1 MIFWL
6 LENINDSLQNDKST
20 HEEYIQIRKYTSK
33 NINKFENFISNTDW
47 TRVTQS
53 IECKDA
59 FKEFYD
65 TIKSCYNQA
74 FPLIRCKRK
83 RYCNSP
89 WMTDGLRTSI
99 NTKNKLYKKSLKHPT
114 AFNKT
119 EYSKYRNKLNSLI
132 KKQQKKYYGCLI
144 KDNKNNLSKTW
155 DIIKSVIGRN
165 KTAMKS
171 NKFVHNNNEIFDNFD
186 IANHFNDFFTN
197 IGPNLAKKI
206 PHCSKKFDSFLKD
219 PSPNSIFLKP
229 VTTSEIEKIIQ
240 KMKNGSPGLDD
251 ICAKPIISVNALISE
266 PLRHICQ
273 LSIDQGCFPCE
284 LKIAKIVPLY
294 KSGEKTSFNNYRPI
308 SLLPLFSKI
317 LERIMYN
324 RLYAYLEKYELLY
337 KYQFGFRK
345 IIPFHLFND
354 IPVSHILYPN
364 LGCNLQ

>member
-1 MIFWL
+1 
-6 LENINDSLQNDKST
+6 
-20 HEEYIQIRKYTSK
+20 
-33 NINKFENFISNTDW
+33 
-47 TRVTQS
+47 
-53 IECKDA
+53 
-59 FKEFYD
+59 
-65 TIKSCYNQA
+65 
-74 FPLIRCKRK
+74 
-83 RYCNSP
+83 
-89 WMTDGLRTSI
+89 
-99 NTKNKLYKKSLKHPT
+99 
-114 AFNKT
+114 
-119 EYSKYRNKLNSLI
+119 
-132 KKQQKKYYGCLI
+132 
-144 KDNKNNLSKTW
+144 
-155 DIIKSVIGRN
+155 
-165 KTAMKS
+165 
-171 NKFVHNNNEIFDNFD
+171 
-186 IANHFNDFFTN
+186 
-197 IGPNLAKKI
+197 
-206 PHCSKKFDSFLKD
+206 
-219 PSPNSIFLKP
+219 
-229 VTTSEIEKIIQ
+229 
-240 KMKNGSPGLDD
+240 MKNRSPGLDD